1 MTVTRQGFY
10 RWDGESLQGVATMRV
25 ARLLLAA
32 CLAAVA
38 PAAAEEFDAGSFVVH
53 YVVIGTEQL
62 TPEVADKYGI
72 ARSPHRALL
81 NVSIVRKVPGTT
93 GTPIPAMVQVSAVNQ
108 AGQYRPIT
116 MRRVDEPPSVY
127 YLGEVTVA
135 DRETMSFELNV
146 LVEGESTPVR
156 LRLQQQFFTR

>member
-1 MTVTRQGFY
+1 MT
-10 RWDGESLQGVATMRV
+10 V
-25 ARLLLAA
+25 ARLLVTAWLA
-32 CLAAVA
+32 LASS
-38 PAAAEEFDAGSFVVH
+38 AAAEEFDAGRFVVH
-53 YVVIGTEQL
+53 YVVIGTAQL
-62 TPEVADKYGI
+62 TPKIADAYGI

-108 AGQYRPIT
+108 AGEYRPIA

-135 DRETMSFELNV
+135 DRETMSFEINV
-146 LVEGESTPVR
+146 LVEGEASPVH